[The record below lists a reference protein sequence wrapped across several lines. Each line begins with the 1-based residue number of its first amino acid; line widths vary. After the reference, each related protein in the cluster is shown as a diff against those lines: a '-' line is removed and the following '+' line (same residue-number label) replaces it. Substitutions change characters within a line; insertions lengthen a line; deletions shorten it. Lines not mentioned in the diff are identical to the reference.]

1 MKKNNFFQ
9 VFILILKEII
19 LNFNLF
25 FCLTILVGVIHSLLT
40 VYNIIQIQRFFES
53 IELVIQINNFSSL
66 HIYIELI
73 LLCIVLIFSVI
84 FNGLHNYMFESLM
97 KKVEGKLQYK
107 LHCKCGKISAI
118 DYEKT
123 DILDMIYKASQGMK
137 SSFSL
142 VMMTIFIGTFYLP
155 YILFYAVYLYKL
167 DKILLIS
174 LFIIFVP
181 VLLSQFIRNKVYE
194 NLYDSIAPI
203 KRQNHYFSKCIGD
216 REFFKE
222 TRVLGID
229 KFFLNKFMDTLHHAN
244 QLNWKA
250 KKKMGFV
257 ELFCNFL
264 NAIGYIGV
272 VIILVYLLIDG
283 KISIGAFAAIF
294 SSIETVYGILYEL
307 VARQISN
314 IVESWRSVKNFIS
327 FMNLEEFKELKGSLN
342 SSGIILKNV
351 SFKYPNND
359 SYALQEININIKKGE
374 TIAIVGTNGSG
385 KSTLA
390 KIICGLYEP
399 ISGQKVIDL
408 KGSAVFQDFQKYK
421 LSLRDNLYISDFH
434 KQVDETYVFN
444 QLTELGL
451 SKETMPDG
459 LETIL
464 SNEFNGID
472 LSGGQWQ
479 KIAIMRGIYRDSA
492 IIVLDEPTAAIDPIE
507 ESRMYKMFSE
517 ITKDRT
523 TILITHRLGSV
534 KIADRIIVLDKGRV
548 VEEGEHFALMKK
560 RGVYYQLFH
569 LQAHWYDF

>member
-1 MKKNNFFQ
+1 MQ
-9 VFILILKEII
+9 
-19 LNFNLF
+19 
-25 FCLTILVGVIHSLLT
+25 
-40 VYNIIQIQRFFES
+40 
-53 IELVIQINNFSSL
+53 
-66 HIYIELI
+66 
-73 LLCIVLIFSVI
+73 
-84 FNGLHNYMFESLM
+84 
-97 KKVEGKLQYK
+97 
-107 LHCKCGKISAI
+107 
-118 DYEKT
+118 
-123 DILDMIYKASQGMK
+123 
-137 SSFSL
+137 
-142 VMMTIFIGTFYLP
+142 TFY
-155 YILFYAVYLYKL
+155 
-167 DKILLIS
+167 
-174 LFIIFVP
+174 
-181 VLLSQFIRNKVYE
+181 SQVYE

-314 IVESWRSVKNFIS
+314 IVESWGSVKNFIS